1 MLGRALDIA
10 ATGVPLLYKWVN
22 GKKVDTPSFDRGVA
36 FQIAWNAMGYV
47 AVIPYWDFWQLEDR
61 RARAVRKSSTGW
73 VKRRI
78 VGYKVDGT
86 PRYERTFYETSTK
99 DGLLLGYK
107 VTGHL
112 HLQDDPTVGVH

>member
-61 RARAVRKSSTGW
+61 RANAVRKSSTGW
-73 VKRRI
+73 VPNKRYDLDI
-78 VGYKVDGT
+78 NNDGILDGYA
-86 PRYERTFYETSTK
+86 
-99 DGLLLGYK
+99 L
-107 VTGHL
+107 TGHL
-112 HLQDDPTVGVH
+112 HLQDDPNVGVH